1 MASRSTPAVM
11 SGRFAYSSS
20 LDIMDGTNCV
30 MGVCTHRA
38 IKSSNLVKDSA
49 EYSNCGSASSTP
61 IQTTTLLAPA
71 LVTKV
76 ARIDVLGARAID
88 VAAGSVAGGAG
99 AALAADVRAGRVR
112 LGATEVA
119 DAASASVARGAR
131 RGVTTRALAVAVTA
145 LGATSRRG
153 PAVAAKAYTSSRQSM
168 ARTSSRENSL
178 EASLV
183 I

>member
-1 MASRSTPAVM
+1 
-11 SGRFAYSSS
+11 
-20 LDIMDGTNCV
+20 MDGTNCV

-38 IKSSNLVKDSA
+38 IKSSNLKKDSA

-61 IQTTTLLAPA
+61 IQTATLLAPA

-76 ARIDVLGARAID
+76 ARIDVLGPRAID

-99 AALAADVRAGRVR
+99 AALAADVRASRVR

-119 DAASASVARGAR
+119 DAASASVARGTGR
-131 RGVTTRALAVAVTA
+131 SVTTRALTVAVTA
-145 LGATSRRG
+145 LSTTSRRG
-153 PAVAAKAYTSSRQSM
+153 PAVAAKAYTSSRQST
-168 ARTSSRENSL
+168 ALTSSRENSL